1 MNRKDILYL
10 ILLLILAC
18 LIPANTVTGAEPK
31 GITSSD
37 LVGIWQMCF
46 DPAGVIEADN
56 GYLIIEPDGKYL
68 RMLNDYNWEKLQSV
82 ESGSYTIKGDM
93 IVFFPKKQQAL
104 KNPEAPYFTEE
115 KRDWKQYELYYVKN
129 VKVILSHQG
138 RSENRTILRWKDSTN
153 YSYAKIY

>member
-1 MNRKDILYL
+1 MNRKDVLYL
-10 ILLLILAC
+10 IPLLILAF
-18 LIPANTVTGAEPK
+18 LISVNTVTGAEPK

-46 DPAGVIEADN
+46 DPAEVDEADN
-56 GYLIIEPDGKYL
+56 GYLIIEPDSKYL
-68 RMLNDYNWEKLQSV
+68 RMTNDYQWDKLQSV

-93 IVFFPKKQQAL
+93 IVFFPKKHQAL
-104 KNPEAPYFTEE
+104 EEPEAPYFKEE

-129 VKVILSHQG
+129 AKVILSNGQL
-138 RSENRTILRWKDSTN
+138 ENRTILQWKDRIN